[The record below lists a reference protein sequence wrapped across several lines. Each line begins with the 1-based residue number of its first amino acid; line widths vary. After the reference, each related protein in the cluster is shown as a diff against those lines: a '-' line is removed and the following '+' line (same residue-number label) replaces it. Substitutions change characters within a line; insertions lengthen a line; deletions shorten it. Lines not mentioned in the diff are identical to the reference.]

1 MRIVQAII
9 NKGVSEGDDLLLQR
23 KKEVFNVFNI
33 FGSITAIP
41 QFFMLFPFDRLSAY
55 SFGAWGIIA
64 FASFLLHGKLKF
76 KTVRNISLFAVLLL
90 GGIGAMRTGPELY
103 PHFASLGIFFAG
115 FLFFDI
121 KEEWRIVLVFSI
133 TELVIVLFT
142 ELAFFQV
149 TVVEVDNVK
158 LHRSFIIIGTILFLI
173 LELYLFKDIITRSEL
188 KANLELQKRNNEK
201 DILLKEIHHRVKNNL
216 QLLVSLIRLRTH
228 KFSDPN
234 WKNELDEINNRIFSI
249 ARLHDKVYLN
259 ESVQFIKVTPF
270 LNEMIQELNTQILQD
285 QKLSV
290 NVDTDLS
297 EIDLANMVPLTLI
310 LNELI
315 TNSFKHA
322 AKSVDHIELNII
334 IKVLDESN
342 KYCLTYMDN
351 GQWINNPSID
361 ESTGLSLINALA
373 EQLYGGLE
381 IIENESRT
389 NKKSLVYFKLNV
401 L

>member
-373 EQLYGGLE
+373 EQLDGGLE